1 VLICNWASSVF
12 LFLWGDLDL
21 MIQWQIWKGNLG
33 WNWFFF
39 LRSFL
44 YIDFLF
50 WFHPSKLSLL
60 ETGLYDFLWF
70 SLYEVILVAWFRS

>member
-21 MIQWQIWKGNLG
+21 MIQWQIWMGNLG

-39 LRSFL
+39 
-44 YIDFLF
+44 
-50 WFHPSKLSLL
+50 
-60 ETGLYDFLWF
+60 
-70 SLYEVILVAWFRS
+70 

>member
-33 WNWFFF
+33 WNLFFF
-39 LRSFL
+39 LRFFFLHWFSFL
-44 YIDFLF
+44 ISPFKVEF
-50 WFHPSKLSLL
+50 V
-60 ETGLYDFLWF
+60 GNRALWF
-70 SLYEVILVAWFRS
+70 SLVFFIWGYSGRMI